1 MSTFATVKPLT
12 FALATAI
19 VTPKLLVHVFIG
31 SRLAVIAKSGEKM
44 DTTTKVINWGSII
57 VGGIFGVLTGW
68 FIYQK

>member
-1 MSTFATVKPLT
+1 MSTFATVNPLAFT
-12 FALATAI
+12 LATAI

-44 DTTTKVINWGSII
+44 AASTKAINWGSII
-57 VGGIFGVLTGW
+57 CGAMFGALTAW